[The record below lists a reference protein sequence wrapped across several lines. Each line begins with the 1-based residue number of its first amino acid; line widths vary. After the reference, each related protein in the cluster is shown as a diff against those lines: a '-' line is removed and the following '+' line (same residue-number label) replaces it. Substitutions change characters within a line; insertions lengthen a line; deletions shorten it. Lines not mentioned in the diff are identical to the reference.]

1 MSFPIFTRIPPA
13 GRVED
18 EYFLAQGFEHLFAS
32 PGIDAATAAYVADI
46 TAQSLRLSTARD
58 EPADFDPRIE

>member
-18 EYFLAQGFEHLFAS
+18 EYFLAQGFEHLIAN
-32 PGIDAATAAYVADI
+32 PGTDPATAAFVADI
-46 TAQSLRLSTARD
+46 TAQSLRLSTTWA
-58 EPADFDPRIE
+58 EPADRDPYIE